1 VVDTN
6 SGRTL
11 QENQQ
16 KVNKMVK
23 GWVFLY
29 FEMVSSK
36 AFLCSKSLETVQ
48 TTPVHSQANV
58 SKVYLLR
65 LLVNEPAGLKVLLDG
80 EQQLEKRILQ
90 PSDRQSKTSF
100 DIVMTLLKELR
111 EKLTDD
117 FDVFQLL
124 F

>member
-1 VVDTN
+1 
-6 SGRTL
+6 
-11 QENQQ
+11 
-16 KVNKMVK
+16 MVK